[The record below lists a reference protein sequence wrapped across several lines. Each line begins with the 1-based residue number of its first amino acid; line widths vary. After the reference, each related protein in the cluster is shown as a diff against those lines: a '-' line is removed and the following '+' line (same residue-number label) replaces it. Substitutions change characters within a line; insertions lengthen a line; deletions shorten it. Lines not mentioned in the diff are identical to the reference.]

1 MSDEDAPAI
10 FGSLDIFQYQTPI
23 GILKIMSTLS
33 HVDPQGG
40 VQMVDVSAKAD
51 TVRTAIAS
59 GRVYLGPEAFAQVSE
74 NTVQKGDVLAIAQF
88 AGITGAKETSRLIP
102 LCHQVTLR
110 GIEVELSLD
119 DESDSVDVRAYTK
132 SVGPTGVEMEALMAV
147 SISCLTVYDM
157 CKSIT
162 KEIAIQDIHLLAK
175 RGGQSGDYRKPEAE

>member
-1 MSDEDAPAI
+1 MA
-10 FGSLDIFQYQTPI
+10 
-23 GILKIMSTLS
+23 TLS

-51 TVRTAIAS
+51 TVRTAVAS
-59 GRVYLGPEAFAQVSE
+59 GRVFLGPEAFSKVSE
-74 NTVQKGDVLAIAQF
+74 NSVQKGDVLAIAQF
-88 AGITGAKETSRLIP
+88 AGITGAKETSKLIP
-102 LCHQVTLR
+102 LCHQVTLAA
-110 GIEVELSLD
+110 IDVELSLD

-175 RGGQSGDYRKPEAE
+175 RGGQSGDYRKPGAE